1 MTVLEEIVGR
11 DVSRETM
18 ERLEGLIDLLRAWNP
33 RINLVA
39 PSTLEAAWSRHILDS
54 AQLFP
59 LAPDAA
65 RWIDL
70 GAGAGFP
77 GLVIAALRFEYS
89 AVEPVALVESDARKA
104 AFLREAARTMGVPIN
119 IHVTRIENLHL
130 SDFDVVS
137 ARALAPL
144 ETLLKYA
151 APLLAPNGLAL
162 FPKGRAAAAEVD
174 EARRSWQFTLDRI
187 PSATSGDSV
196 ILAVRDLAR
205 V

>member
-1 MTVLEEIVGR
+1 MTLLEETIGR
-11 DVSRETM
+11 GVSRETT

-39 PSTLEAAWSRHILDS
+39 PSTLEEAWSRHILDS
-54 AQLFP
+54 AQLYRH
-59 LAPDAA
+59 APDEN

-77 GLVIAALRFEYS
+77 GLVIAALRFEYG
-89 AVEPVALVESDARKA
+89 AAEPVTLVESDARKA
-104 AFLREAARTMGVPIN
+104 AFLREAARTLGIPID
-119 IHVTRIENLHL
+119 IHVTRIESLNL

-144 ETLLKYA
+144 KVLLNYA
-151 APLLAPNGLAL
+151 APLLATNGLAL

-174 EARRSWQFTLDRI
+174 EARRSWQFTLDSI

>member
-1 MTVLEEIVGR
+1 MTLLEETIGR
-11 DVSRETM
+11 DVSRETT

-33 RINLVA
+33 RINLIA
-39 PSTLEAAWSRHILDS
+39 PSTLEDAWSRHIIDS
-54 AQLFP
+54 AQLYP

-77 GLVIAALRFEYS
+77 GLVIAALRFEHG
-89 AVEPVALVESDARKA
+89 ATEPVTLVESDVRKA
-104 AFLREAARTMGVPIN
+104 AFLREAARTMGVPID
-119 IHVTRIENLHL
+119 IHVTRIENLYL

-144 ETLLKYA
+144 AALLDYA
-151 APLLAPNGLAL
+151 APLLASNGLAL